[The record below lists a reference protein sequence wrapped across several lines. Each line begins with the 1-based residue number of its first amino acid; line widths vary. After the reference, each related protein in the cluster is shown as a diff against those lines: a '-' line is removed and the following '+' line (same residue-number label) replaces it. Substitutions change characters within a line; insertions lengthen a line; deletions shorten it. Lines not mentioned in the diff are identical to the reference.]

1 MFTSKPTRMGVFV
14 SPEARSNVP
23 KIMIAVRGSMGAYTI
38 KKYLEAKFATKKVWV
53 IGPSEPYLVVMNGK
67 YRRKILLKYKN
78 IEDIKEEILQ
88 IISLSTKNKKVQVTV
103 DVDPYTDY

>member
-1 MFTSKPTRMGVFV
+1 M
-14 SPEARSNVP
+14 A
-23 KIMIAVRGSMGAYTI
+23 
-38 KKYLEAKFATKKVWV
+38 
-53 IGPSEPYLVVMNGK
+53 
-67 YRRKILLKYKN
+67 N